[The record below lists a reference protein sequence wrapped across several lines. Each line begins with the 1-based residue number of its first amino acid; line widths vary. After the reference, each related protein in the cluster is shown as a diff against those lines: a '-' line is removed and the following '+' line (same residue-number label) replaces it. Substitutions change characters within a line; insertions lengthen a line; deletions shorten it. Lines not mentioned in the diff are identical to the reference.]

1 MRDLYL
7 RFADA
12 DEMRTQLIAAG
23 FMDDKEQGG
32 LYHPDISL
40 DVIGI
45 IAVPTEIKNPEAEN
59 EIIKYV
65 NEPGYHANLRV
76 TDDSLELASLDAFAV
91 FPDNPNRV
99 WA

>member
-23 FMDDKEQGG
+23 FVADEELGC
-32 LYHPDISL
+32 LSHPDISL
-40 DVIGI
+40 DIVGVITVLDKVVNSGREGE
-45 IAVPTEIKNPEAEN
+45 V
-59 EIIKYV
+59 IKYV
-65 NEPGYHANLRV
+65 EEPGCHVNLRV
-76 TDDSLELASLDAFAV
+76 VDDALDLSDL
-91 FPDNPNRV
+91 DNFTVTPKTPARV